1 APRSPSLPMLALF
14 NLCRISSYALAGAV
28 AGAVGSAGG
37 YASSVV
43 GVQTALYLFANVML
57 VLIGLHLAGISPLL
71 ARLEVI
77 GGPVWRR
84 IQPHAAR
91 ILPADTPLRALVAGS
106 LWGWLPCGLVY
117 GMLATAVA
125 SGSIAGGALTM
136 LAFGLGTVPNLMLA
150 GMALVRL
157 RGVIARRGVR
167 LVAGG
172 LVLAFGVFGFA
183 RAAELGEAVRR
194 GLLCL

>member
-1 APRSPSLPMLALF
+1 
-14 NLCRISSYALAGAV
+14 
-28 AGAVGSAGG
+28 
-37 YASSVV
+37 
-43 GVQTALYLFANVML
+43 
-57 VLIGLHLAGISPLL
+57 
-71 ARLEVI
+71 
-77 GGPVWRR
+77 
-84 IQPHAAR
+84 
-91 ILPADTPLRALVAGS
+91 
-106 LWGWLPCGLVY
+106 
-117 GMLATAVA
+117 MLATAVA

-172 LVLAFGVFGFA
+172 LVLAFGVFGLA